1 MSCVPRDLGLCS
13 HLRVPRHWVGV
24 VSPAE
29 APGEERTLQPWA
41 AAGRGIPQ
49 VLTTKLRLWCGLP
62 FPGELQVREAEVGG
76 VGENMNAGRAKPV
89 WLLPSPARTGQP
101 GQAPRAEPRGTVAD
115 ALPRL
120 SLRSPAEL
128 HAARGRTAAPRDLA
142 ALPASTRVLLK
153 RREAAEVERQLQT
166 QRQEFQQRMQ
176 RLAQR
181 RQQLARRQEQ
191 HRGAVLRFDSFLKA
205 VAARRERAL
214 RRAGEERARAAAER
228 AEAAR
233 LHRELERLR
242 RHRERLARRL
252 RSLRPFGDYLRDVL
266 ATMGQFQDVPAM
278 LVHFGVLAGVR
289 AALAR
294 EAEAGQEQ
302 LAQGR
307 AQLQRYRQESST
319 QLLGTRNELAR
330 LQARLEAARRD
341 GLQWESRWTHIQN
354 TAIQKTLLL
363 GQIKLAVLNL
373 FQQTTAQLRIPMDR
387 AQEDTKAQLDML
399 LLCMR
404 ALADICA
411 TGPHPQHHRSVRLLQ
426 GQE

>member
-1 MSCVPRDLGLCS
+1 MDPEL
-13 HLRVPRHWVGV
+13 
-24 VSPAE
+24 
-29 APGEERTLQPWA
+29 EERVREA
-41 AAGRGIPQ
+41 FRD
-49 VLTTKLRLWCGLP
+49 KLRLL
-62 FPGELQVREAEVGG
+62 
-76 VGENMNAGRAKPV
+76 
-89 WLLPSPARTGQP
+89 PAR
-101 GQAPRAEPRGTVAD
+101 GTAAD
-115 ALPRL
+115 ALPGL
-120 SLRSPAEL
+120 SPRSPAEL
-128 HAARGRTAAPRDLA
+128 HAARGRTEAARGPA
-142 ALPASTRVLLK
+142 TLPPSTRVLLK
-153 RREAAEVERQLQT
+153 RREVAEAERELQN

-181 RQQLARRQEQ
+181 RQELARRQEQ
-191 HRGAVLRFDSFLKA
+191 HRDTVLRFESFLKA

-214 RRAGEERARAAAER
+214 RQAGEERARAAAER
-228 AEAAR
+228 AESAR
-233 LHRELERLR
+233 LRRERERLL

-278 LVHFGVLAGVR
+278 LVHFGVLAEVR

-330 LQARLEAARRD
+330 LHARLEVARQD
-341 GLQWESRWTHIQN
+341 VLQWESCWTQIQS
-354 TAIQKTLLL
+354 TATQKTLLL

-373 FQQTTAQLRIPMDR
+373 FQQTTAQLRIPTDR
-387 AQEDTKAQLDML
+387 AQEDTKAQLDMV
-399 LLCMR
+399 LLCMQ
-404 ALADICA
+404 ALAGICA
-411 TGPHPQHHRSVRLLQ
+411 TGTHPQHHRSTRLLQ

>member
-1 MSCVPRDLGLCS
+1 MDSEL
-13 HLRVPRHWVGV
+13 
-24 VSPAE
+24 
-29 APGEERTLQPWA
+29 EERLQEA
-41 AAGRGIPQ
+41 FRD
-49 VLTTKLRLWCGLP
+49 KLRLL
-62 FPGELQVREAEVGG
+62 
-76 VGENMNAGRAKPV
+76 
-89 WLLPSPARTGQP
+89 
-101 GQAPRAEPRGTVAD
+101 
-115 ALPRL
+115 
-120 SLRSPAEL
+120 PAEL

-142 ALPASTRVLLK
+142 TLPASTRVLLK

-302 LAQGR
+302 LARGR

-330 LQARLEAARRD
+330 LHARLEAARRD
-341 GLQWESRWTHIQN
+341 VLQWESCWTHIQS

>member
-191 HRGAVLRFDSFLKA
+191 HRGAVLRFDSFLK
-205 VAARRERAL
+205 
-214 RRAGEERARAAAER
+214 
-228 AEAAR
+228 
-233 LHRELERLR
+233 
-242 RHRERLARRL
+242 
-252 RSLRPFGDYLRDVL
+252 
-266 ATMGQFQDVPAM
+266 
-278 LVHFGVLAGVR
+278 
-289 AALAR
+289 
-294 EAEAGQEQ
+294 
-302 LAQGR
+302 
-307 AQLQRYRQESST
+307 
-319 QLLGTRNELAR
+319 
-330 LQARLEAARRD
+330 
-341 GLQWESRWTHIQN
+341 ESRWTHIQN

>member
-1 MSCVPRDLGLCS
+1 MDSEL
-13 HLRVPRHWVGV
+13 
-24 VSPAE
+24 
-29 APGEERTLQPWA
+29 EERLQEA
-41 AAGRGIPQ
+41 FRD
-49 VLTTKLRLWCGLP
+49 KLRLL
-62 FPGELQVREAEVGG
+62 
-76 VGENMNAGRAKPV
+76 
-89 WLLPSPARTGQP
+89 
-101 GQAPRAEPRGTVAD
+101 
-115 ALPRL
+115 
-120 SLRSPAEL
+120 PAEL

-142 ALPASTRVLLK
+142 TLPASTRVLLK

-266 ATMGQFQDVPAM
+266 ATMGQ
-278 LVHFGVLAGVR
+278 
-289 AALAR
+289 
-294 EAEAGQEQ
+294 
-302 LAQGR
+302 
-307 AQLQRYRQESST
+307 ESC
-319 QLLGTRNELAR
+319 
-330 LQARLEAARRD
+330 
-341 GLQWESRWTHIQN
+341 WTHIQS

>member
-191 HRGAVLRFDSFLKA
+191 HRGAVLRFDSFLK
-205 VAARRERAL
+205 
-214 RRAGEERARAAAER
+214 
-228 AEAAR
+228 
-233 LHRELERLR
+233 
-242 RHRERLARRL
+242 
-252 RSLRPFGDYLRDVL
+252 
-266 ATMGQFQDVPAM
+266 FQDVPAM

>member
-1 MSCVPRDLGLCS
+1 MD
-13 HLRVPRHWVGV
+13 
-24 VSPAE
+24 AE
-29 APGEERTLQPWA
+29 LEERL
-41 AAGRGIPQ
+41 
-49 VLTTKLRLWCGLP
+49 
-62 FPGELQVREAEVGG
+62 REAF
-76 VGENMNAGRAKPV
+76 RDKL
-89 WLLPSPARTGQP
+89 WLL
-101 GQAPRAEPRGTVAD
+101 
-115 ALPRL
+115 
-120 SLRSPAEL
+120 PAEL
-128 HAARGRTAAPRDLA
+128 HAARGRTAAARGPA
-142 ALPASTRVLLK
+142 TLPLSTRVLLK
-153 RREAAEVERQLQT
+153 RREVAEVERQLRD

-191 HRGAVLRFDSFLKA
+191 HRDAVLRFDSFLQ
-205 VAARRERAL
+205 VRARGR
-214 RRAGEERARAAAER
+214 EERARAAAER

-233 LHRELERLR
+233 LRRELERLL

-252 RSLRPFGDYLRDVL
+252 RSLRPFGDYLRDAL
-266 ATMGQFQDVPAM
+266 ARMGQFQDVPAV

-302 LAQGR
+302 LAQSR
-307 AQLQRYRQESST
+307 AELQRYRQETST

-330 LQARLEAARRD
+330 LHARLEAARQD
-341 GLQWESRWTHIQN
+341 VLQWESCWTHIQG

-387 AQEDTKAQLDML
+387 AQEDTKAQLDMV
-399 LLCMR
+399 LLCMQ

-411 TGPHPQHHRSVRLLQ
+411 TGTRPQHHRSSRLLR